1 MMADKNAIVQH
12 TLLNSTGNVD
22 GRKGS
27 IMSMQEK
34 NNDKN
39 RE

>member
-1 MMADKNAIVQH
+1 MMADKNADCS
-12 TLLNSTGNVD
+12 TLFKSSGNVD

-27 IMSMQEK
+27 IMSMQQK

-39 RE
+39 GK